1 MQFSGKTIIITGGSS
16 GIGAD
21 MARAFAD
28 QGGDVWI
35 AGRRADKLAA
45 VAAHAPDR
53 IRVQVCDVAVE
64 ADVMAL
70 FDAAGAPDI
79 VIANAGFAD
88 NNPLVRVET
97 PEWDRIIATN
107 LTGAFWTL
115 REAAR
120 RMTGG
125 WGRIIGVS
133 SIAGLRGLA
142 YAGPYAASKHG
153 LIGLV
158 RSLALEVAGKGITVN
173 AICPGYVETELTD
186 AAIERITERSGRSAA
201 EASAAMTSLNP
212 MGRMIRPEEITSAAL
227 WLASEGAS
235 SVNGE
240 TIAIS
245 GGQA

>member
-1 MQFSGKTIIITGGSS
+1 MQFSDKTIIITGGSS

-28 QGGDVWI
+28 QGALVWI
-35 AGRRADKLAA
+35 AGRRPEKLHD

-53 IRVQVCDVAVE
+53 IKTRICDVSIE
-64 ADVMAL
+64 ADVVAL
-70 FDAAGAPDI
+70 FDAAGPPDI

-88 NNPLVRVET
+88 NNPLVRVQT
-97 PEWDRIIATN
+97 PDWDRIIATN

-120 RMTGG
+120 RMTTG
-125 WGRIIGVS
+125 WGRIIAIS

-142 YAGPYAASKHG
+142 YAAPYAASKHG

-158 RSLALEVAGKGITVN
+158 RSLSLEVADKGITVN

-186 AAIERITERSGRSAA
+186 AAIERITARSGRSAD

-212 MGRMIRPEEITSAAL
+212 MGRMIRPDEITSAAL